1 MTSGV
6 VTNMKW
12 LWDIV
17 KLFML
22 LVERPGE
29 GEKKKAEVLELL
41 DELYEELGLEIPK
54 EIFDSIVSV
63 AIDYLAMVIF

>member
-1 MTSGV
+1 
-6 VTNMKW
+6 MKW
-12 LWDIV
+12 LWDVV